1 MTKARDL
8 AGFAS
13 SSVTTTASDGLV
25 LKGDGS
31 STDVVIK
38 NGANATV
45 ATVADGTTNL
55 AVVGAVTGALAQ
67 GAIQVGNSS
76 GVAAPLTIGSSAQ
89 LLQSNG
95 TTAAWATVSSD
106 PAAVVFPSNWASP
119 TNTYTSSGTWSKG
132 SLDDDDY
139 VWFFLLSSGEGGA
152 EITPGDGGAVRLI
165 YAKAGVLNG
174 AAYVIGAA
182 VTGTSNNQEPIAQNH
197 STLTLAS
204 GQGGR
209 VFTTNTRISS
219 DSDFQNPNLVISS
232 PISGVGGTYLNGSPA
247 ESYKFSTEP
256 LPSGYQLFFRGAW
269 SNTQGNNTIFGG
281 ASGQRTNYSYVNTSL
296 LSGNGGTTS
305 SKDGIAPGGG
315 GGTSGSGVGGTG
327 AAGNV
332 RVYHV

>member
-76 GVAAPLTIGSSAQ
+76 GVAAPLTIGSNAQ

-106 PAAVVFPSNWASP
+106 PAAVVFPSDWASP
-119 TNTYTSSGTWSKG
+119 TNTYNSSGTWSKG
-132 SLDDDDY
+132 SLSDDAY
-139 VWFFLLSSGEGGA
+139 VWFFLISSGGGGA
-152 EITPGDGGAVRLI
+152 ETYAAAGGNVKLI
-165 YAKAGVLNG
+165 YAKAGLLNG
-174 AAYVIGAA
+174 AVYAVGAA
-182 VTGTSNNQEPIAQNH
+182 VAGISQNASPIVGNPT
-197 STLTLAS
+197 TLTLTS
-204 GQGGR
+204 GNGGT
-209 VFTTNTRISS
+209 VYSTP
-219 DSDFQNPNLVISS
+219 DSDTDNILNVVTAPTIKNS
-232 PISGVGGTYLNGSPA
+232 GTYLNSGAA
-247 ESYKFSTEP
+247 EAYTFSINA
-256 LPSGYQLFFRGAW
+256 LPSGYTRMFGAGGGQ
-269 SNTQGNNTIFGG
+269 NVVFGG
-281 ASGQRTNYSYVNTSL
+281 GYGQAPQRFGNATSTSL
-296 LSGNGGTTS
+296 LSGNGGTTAS
-305 SKDGIAPGGG
+305 VNGIFPGGG
-315 GGTSGSGVGGTG
+315 GAAGQNAGGTGGTG

>member
-76 GVAAPLTIGSSAQ
+76 GVAAPLTIGSNTQ

-95 TTAAWATVSSD
+95 TTASWATVSSD